1 MNKATHIKRSS
12 HRIVML
18 VNIQTLLHVCE
29 IHSFIMTHACN
40 IRDHLILY
48 YTILKSDVFY
58 VWKHNYVFSH
68 ESVRF
73 HLLLHG
79 QGCQLQHMRWTLSA
93 NVFIELLSIDWWNKL
108 LTSQHM
114 FLICWIYLILNH
126 MFSVLNDYEGLQE
139 SFLCGSQTI
148 WFLALRAVAILSWGD
163 ERHFNPFFFF

>member
-1 MNKATHIKRSS
+1 
-12 HRIVML
+12 
-18 VNIQTLLHVCE
+18 
-29 IHSFIMTHACN
+29 MTHACN

-58 VWKHNYVFSH
+58 VSKHNYVFSH

-148 WFLALRAVAILSWGD
+148 WFYNCMFLALGPVVILSWGD
-163 ERHFNPFFFF
+163 ERHFLFYEAYFTI